1 MSIESARQLGFRL
14 FTQEREFLE
23 QNWKQLNAKY
33 AGQYIAVLGTSV
45 LDSDVDFSSLASRVY
60 RRFGYRRIFMPFVSR
75 DKKVYRIP
83 SPRVVR

>member
-23 QNWKQLNAKY
+23 QNWKQFNAKY

-60 RRFGYRRIFMPFVSR
+60 RRFGYRRIFMPLRSW
-75 DKKVYRIP
+75 P
-83 SPRVVR
+83 STTRT